1 MRVGRRSGG
10 MGVTSSAVPG
20 SGTAQIRNLPEAS
33 MTTAPGDIRID
44 ESSVEPV
51 ARPLMRGR
59 AGAWLV
65 RAGTAF
71 TGRELPHEGATA
83 NGDVI
88 DASPNGQPDAFSDA
102 APEAPLVAVAPS
114 AERAPSVPGPR
125 RLTATLLTLTYAVVG
140 FAGVLVVVASA
151 PVWRNAAPAWR
162 LTIPGIPHP
171 PDGSIPA
178 AVLFVGGLVA
188 MWVGWS
194 GMIGRADRMPGSPR
208 HRLVVAAVVLV
219 VWAVPP
225 LLSTPILS
233 NDVYSYAAQGEMA
246 SRGIDP
252 TAFGPYAL
260 SRGPFLNAVDPI
272 WRDAPAPYG
281 PVAIT
286 LSEWAV
292 ELTDHS
298 PAGAVWIMRA
308 AAALGVAMTAVGVV
322 LLARRHRVPAASALV
337 AGVAGPLVLLH
348 MIGGS
353 HNDAL
358 MMGLLTLGLAAFTAH
373 RRVLSVVLVVS
384 AVAVKLPAAVALVF
398 IGWNWR
404 DRGDQR
410 PVERVASTA
419 LVGAGAG
426 GLLLGLSMAAGI
438 GFGWLS
444 ALSNTGSVTSTF
456 SVSTKLGLVAAD
468 LSRVAGLGVAEGLWV
483 SAFRLLGLAVAAGI
497 CLWLLVNSPRI
508 GVVRAVGMALVV
520 SVLLGPVVWPW
531 YLPAGL
537 ALLAASGLGRW
548 RPTFLV
554 VVMAASTF
562 VWPTS
567 VDPVQ
572 SLVSVGH
579 ILGLGFLAL
588 VALIALVAQR
598 LALRTAAWRAQRL
611 ARQQVSIAAHHRWAG

>member
-1 MRVGRRSGG
+1 MTTTAGDTR
-10 MGVTSSAVPG
+10 TE
-20 SGTAQIRNLPEAS
+20 GTAGRADV
-33 MTTAPGDIRID
+33 APLIG
-44 ESSVEPV
+44 
-51 ARPLMRGR
+51 GR
-59 AGAWLV
+59 AGAWLE
-65 RAGTAF
+65 RLGTAF
-71 TGRELPHEGATA
+71 TGRDGTGDLTASPVGSSAPAIVDAPVVDVPVLAPDPGGQPATSSA
-83 NGDVI
+83 GVRPSPSLATPVRTARRSVRRPGDVV
-88 DASPNGQPDAFSDA
+88 
-102 APEAPLVAVAPS
+102 LTVA
-114 AERAPSVPGPR
+114 
-125 RLTATLLTLTYAVVG
+125 YALVG
-140 FAGVLVVVASA
+140 FLGVLVVVTSA

-162 LTIPGIPHP
+162 LTVPGIPHP

-178 AVLFVGGLVA
+178 AILFVGGLLA
-188 MWVGWS
+188 MWVGWA
-194 GMIGRADRMPGSPR
+194 GMVGRADRMPGTPR
-208 HRLVVAAVVLV
+208 TRLIVVAVVLAL
-219 VWAVPP
+219 WSVPP
-225 LLSTPILS
+225 LLGTPILS

-252 TAFGPYAL
+252 TSVGPYAL
-260 SRGPFLNAVDPI
+260 SRGAFLNAVDPI

-286 LSEWAV
+286 LSAWAV
-292 ELTDHS
+292 EVTASS
-298 PAGAVWIMRA
+298 PAGAVWVMRGVA
-308 AAALGVAMTAVGVV
+308 AAGVAMTAIGVV

-358 MMGLLTLGLAAFTAH
+358 MMGLLTLGMAAFTAH
-373 RRVLSVVLVVS
+373 RRVLSVVLVVL

-404 DRGDQR
+404 RGDDQR
-410 PVERVASTA
+410 FADRVAST
-419 LVGAGAG
+419 VGVGVGSGA
-426 GLLLGLSMAAGI
+426 LLLGLSAAAGI

-456 SVSTKLGLVAAD
+456 SVATKLGLVAAD
-468 LSRVAGLGVAEGLWV
+468 LSRLAGLGVPEGTWV
-483 SAFRLLGLAVAAGI
+483 SAFRLLGLAIAAGI
-497 CLWLLVNSPRI
+497 CAWLLLRSPRI

-548 RPTFLV
+548 RPTYLV

-579 ILGLGFLAL
+579 ILGLAFLAL
-588 VALIALVAQR
+588 VALVALAAQH
-598 LALRTAAWRAQRL
+598 LALRTARWRADRL
-611 ARQQVSIAAHHRWAG
+611 ARQQVTFAAQQRWMGT

>member
-1 MRVGRRSGG
+1 MADVAVVPV
-10 MGVTSSAVPG
+10 VTVPG
-20 SGTAQIRNLPEAS
+20 SVP
-33 MTTAPGDIRID
+33 
-44 ESSVEPV
+44 
-51 ARPLMRGR
+51 
-59 AGAWLV
+59 V
-65 RAGTAF
+65 RAETSAPVML
-71 TGRELPHEGATA
+71 LPARRRV
-83 NGDVI
+83 GDV
-88 DASPNGQPDAFSDA
+88 A
-102 APEAPLVAVAPS
+102 
-114 AERAPSVPGPR
+114 
-125 RLTATLLTLTYAVVG
+125 LTVLYALVG

-162 LTIPGIPHP
+162 LTVPGIPHP

-178 AVLFVGGLVA
+178 AVLFVGGLIA
-188 MWVGWS
+188 MWVGWA
-194 GMIGRADRMPGSPR
+194 GMVGRTDRMPGTPR
-208 HRLVVAAVVLV
+208 TRLVVAAVVLAL
-219 VWAVPP
+219 WALPP
-225 LLSTPILS
+225 VLGTPILS

-281 PVAIT
+281 PVAIE
-286 LSEWAV
+286 LSSWAV
-292 ELTDHS
+292 SVTGNS
-298 PAGAVWIMRA
+298 PAGAVWVMRA
-308 AAALGVAMTAVGVV
+308 VAAAGVAMTAVGVV

-358 MMGLLTLGLAAFTAH
+358 MMGLLTLGMAAFTAH
-373 RRVLSVVLVVS
+373 RRFLAVVLVVL

-404 DRGDQR
+404 NGDDQR
-410 PVERVASTA
+410 FRDRVVTTA
-419 LVGAGAG
+419 GVGVGSGA
-426 GLLLGLSMAAGI
+426 LLLGLSAAAGI
-438 GFGWLS
+438 GFGWIT

-456 SVSTKLGLVAAD
+456 SVSTKLGLVVSDIAR
-468 LSRVAGLGVAEGLWV
+468 LVGLGVSEGAWV
-483 SAFRLLGLAVAAGI
+483 SVFRLVGLAVAAGI
-497 CLWLLVNSPRI
+497 CAWLLVHSPRI

-537 ALLAASGLGRW
+537 ALLAATGLGRW

-588 VALIALVAQR
+588 VALIALAAQR
-598 LALRTAAWRAQRL
+598 LALRTARWRADRL
-611 ARQQVSIAAHHRWAG
+611 ARQQVTIAAHQRWLGT